1 MEFRCPC
8 PLTQIES
15 MFGRLLILLVS
26 TACSVTVLA
35 QGMAV
40 QSSRNAFAIRVDGAV
55 FEDAREENLKI
66 DNFSIARDNEISA
79 RIFALD
85 LSYYRT
91 TKSGQVY
98 FCRLGLQR
106 RLTGRSI
113 QRVVVNTSSGSANAR
128 TEDVGVNVMT
138 IYLSPG
144 YQLLAIPE
152 GRFSFGM
159 QVETPLLLTPG
170 NRFEAT
176 TRFYDGQQNPNGML
190 EVIFEFPPE
199 FGFGIGLTGNAFY
212 QLSRRFSFG
221 IEVHGNAIAQIH
233 NGTIYQY
240 PTRYDANDDEV
251 WSLSATHSFKTFT
264 FRQNIQLFFSLRTHF

>member
-1 MEFRCPC
+1 
-8 PLTQIES
+8 
-15 MFGRLLILLVS
+15 MFGRILILLVS

-40 QSSRNAFAIRVDGAV
+40 QPSRNAFALRVDGAV
-55 FEDAREENLKI
+55 FENAREENLKI

-106 RLTGRSI
+106 RFTGSSI

-128 TEDVGVNVMT
+128 TEDIGVNVMT

-152 GRFSFGM
+152 GRFTFGM

-190 EVIFEFPPE
+190 EVVFEFPPE
-199 FGFGIGLTGNAFY
+199 YGFGIGLTGNAFY
-212 QLSRRFSFG
+212 QLSRRFSVG

-240 PTRYDANDDEV
+240 PTLYDANDEEV
-251 WSLSATHSFKTFT
+251 WSLSATHNFKTFT